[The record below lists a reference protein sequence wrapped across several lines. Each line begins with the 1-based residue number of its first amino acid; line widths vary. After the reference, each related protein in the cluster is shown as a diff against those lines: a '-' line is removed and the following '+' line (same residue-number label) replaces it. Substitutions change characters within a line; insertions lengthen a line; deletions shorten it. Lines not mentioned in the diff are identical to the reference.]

1 MLRSTFLHCPNI
13 GEETER
19 RLWSSGVADWECAL
33 APDCELSLGA
43 ADRATFLRV
52 IQESHR
58 ALEAREHQYFAR
70 KLGVREAWRAFQ
82 EFRNDAVYLDIE
94 TDGGQN
100 GASITTIG
108 MYDRNGTTCLVKGRD
123 LENFRDLVSNYG
135 MIVTFFGTG
144 FDLPMLSKRFPDIR
158 FDQIHLDLC
167 PTLRRVGIRGGLK
180 KIEKHVGIARSD
192 ETDGLTGWDAVKL
205 WRRYE
210 MYGDER
216 ALNTLIAY
224 NLDDVVNLEPLAEIA
239 YAELRAAA
247 LGEPRKV
254 PATV

>member
-1 MLRSTFLHCPNI
+1 MLRSTFLHCPQI

-19 RLWSSGVADWECAL
+19 RLWRAGISDWDAAL
-33 APDCELSLGA
+33 APDAPLSLGA
-43 ADRATFLRV
+43 ADGATFRRV
-52 IQESHR
+52 IAESRH
-58 ALEAREHQYFAR
+58 ALETREHQYFAR

-82 EFRNDAVYLDIE
+82 EFRDDAVYLDIE
-94 TDGGQN
+94 TDGGQS
-100 GASITTIG
+100 GQSITTIG
-108 MYDRNGTTCLVKGRD
+108 MFDRNGTTCLVKGQD
-123 LENFRDLVSNYG
+123 LENFRDLISKYA
-135 MIVTFFGTG
+135 MIVTFYGSG
-144 FDLPMLSKRFPDIR
+144 FDLPMLSRRFPDIK

-167 PTLRRVGIRGGLK
+167 PTLKRVGIRGGLK
-180 KIEKHVGIARSD
+180 KIERHVGIARGD
-192 ETDGLTGWDAVKL
+192 ETNGLTGWDAVKL

-210 MYGDER
+210 QYGDER
-216 ALNTLIAY
+216 ALKTLVAY